1 MRTPD
6 QEGAGEAL
14 KEGQR
19 GWGVPI
25 NIFRFKENKTL
36 STAQEQIILDT
47 GKLLLGKHKA
57 VTGASSA
64 LPYRTFCGD
73 GKLSVLVPY
82 GTAAISQA
90 WFLSPCKVAET
101 EKLDF
106 RFNFKSFPFKQPHL
120 A

>member
-36 STAQEQIILDT
+36 SQ
-47 GKLLLGKHKA
+47 HKNRLYWTL
-57 VTGASSA
+57 VSSS
-64 LPYRTFCGD
+64 LENIKP
-73 GKLSVLVPY
+73 
-82 GTAAISQA
+82 
-90 WFLSPCKVAET
+90 
-101 EKLDF
+101 
-106 RFNFKSFPFKQPHL
+106 
-120 A
+120 